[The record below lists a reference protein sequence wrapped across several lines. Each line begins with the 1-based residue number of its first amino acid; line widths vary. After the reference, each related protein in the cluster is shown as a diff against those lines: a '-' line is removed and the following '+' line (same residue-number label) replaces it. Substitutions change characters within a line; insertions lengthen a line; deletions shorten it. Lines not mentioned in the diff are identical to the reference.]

1 MKSALFLQLPPPRFS
16 FEEPPTNIPLAAGFV
31 VAALEASEPQ
41 SIRAEILGPEITDV
55 FADQGLAGK
64 VADERPAVVA
74 LTLYVW
80 NVERSLFLASNIK
93 RRLPSAVV
101 LVGGPEVTSDNKW
114 VLEHPAV
121 DAGVFGEGESRI
133 APLLEALA
141 NRRHPLGIPGIFFKD
156 SGGIHVNEASQGTWN
171 LEWCPYPYLD
181 GRIGPSRD
189 GTLFLETVRGCP
201 FRCRY
206 CYYHK
211 SFRDVRPH
219 PVASI
224 EKVLDLAYA
233 RDSVVKE
240 IYLMDPTFNAQPGFR
255 DLLRSITRRR
265 GQKDLRLHAEL
276 RGDTLTPDDVR
287 LLKDAG
293 LATAEVGLQS
303 INPAAL
309 LAAGRQVDPDKVSR
323 GVRWL
328 KESDIDVTT
337 GIILGLPEDTPE
349 GFSGTLEW
357 LKRTRAY
364 SVVHPFVLSVLPG
377 TDFRARAANL
387 GLQYDPR
394 PPYYVRSTETFPE
407 EEFRPALLR
416 CEQMFDMELDY
427 MPLPSLVDAG
437 PGLFTALD
445 EAAYVS
451 KWIVNPEYVEWA
463 RVLTGVIRKATDPFV
478 IWFRGRYCEPAMLTM
493 LQEFTHANPH
503 AVLNV
508 VLDFRDLPPVSFFDR
523 AIERAAH
530 PGLFLNRSYHPLYP
544 EGEVVSIN
552 FTVVLPDPG
561 QSRERERIAS
571 DYLSVAS
578 VVWETDWPDE
588 EGIDDTQVPLLVSKP
603 LSRVADTYKGIL
615 KALNRVHGDSP
626 EQVLFRDNQL
636 QQAWNTLTRNVDPA
650 SRLPEK
656 ILATGPL

>member
-1 MKSALFLQLPPPRFS
+1 MKSVLFLQLPPPRFS

-31 VAALEASEPQ
+31 VAALEASGPQ
-41 SIRAEILGPEITDV
+41 SIRAEILGPEIMDV

-64 VADERPAVVA
+64 VADRRPDVAA

-93 RRLPSAVV
+93 RRLPSALI
-101 LVGGPEVTSDNKW
+101 LVGGPEVTPDNKW

-141 NRRHPLGIPGIFFKD
+141 NRRQPLGIPGIFFKD
-156 SGGIHVNEASQGTWN
+156 SGGVHLNEAPPRTWN
-171 LEWCPYPYLD
+171 LESCPYPYLD

-219 PVASI
+219 PSVSI

-233 RDSVVKE
+233 RDFGVKE

-255 DLLRSITRRR
+255 DLLQSITRRR
-265 GQKDLRLHAEL
+265 GQKNLRLHAEL

-293 LATAEVGLQS
+293 LVTAEVGLQS
-303 INPAAL
+303 VNPTAL
-309 LAAGRQVDPDKVSR
+309 RAAGRDVDPDKVSR
-323 GVRWL
+323 GVGWL
-328 KESDIDVTT
+328 KEADIDVTT
-337 GIILGLPEDTPE
+337 GIILGLPGDSPE

-377 TDFRARAANL
+377 TDFRARATGL
-387 GLQYDPR
+387 GLKYDPR

-407 EEFRPALLR
+407 AEFRPALLG
-416 CEQMFDMELDY
+416 CEQMFDMELDHI
-427 MPLPSLVDAG
+427 PPPSLVDAG
-437 PGLFTALD
+437 PGLLTALD
-445 EAAYVS
+445 GAAYVS
-451 KWIVNPEYVEWA
+451 KWIVYPEHAEWE
-463 RVLTGVIRKATDPFV
+463 RVFTGVIRKATDPLV
-478 IWFRGRYCEPAMLTM
+478 IWFRGRYRESAMLTM
-493 LQEFTHANPH
+493 LQALSDANPH

-552 FTVVLPDPG
+552 FTIVLPDPG
-561 QSRERERIAS
+561 QSRERERIAR
-571 DYLSVAS
+571 DYLSAAS
-578 VVWETDWPDE
+578 VVWEMDWPDE
-588 EGIDDTQVPLLVSKP
+588 EKIDDTEVPLLVSRP
-603 LSRVADTYKGIL
+603 LSTVKDTYRGIL
-615 KALNRVHGDSP
+615 KALNRVHGDCP

-636 QQAWNTLTRNVDPA
+636 QQAWNSLARNLDPA
-650 SRLPEK
+650 TRLPEK
-656 ILATGPL
+656 ILVT

>member
-16 FEEPPTNIPLAAGFV
+16 FEEPPSNIPLAAGFV
-31 VAALEASEPQ
+31 VAALEASKPQ
-41 SIRAEILGPEITDV
+41 SIRAEILGSEITDV
-55 FADQGLAGK
+55 LADQGLSGK
-64 VADERPAVVA
+64 VVNRRPAVVA

-80 NVERSLFLASNIK
+80 NVERSLFVASNIK
-93 RRLPSAVV
+93 RQLPSALI
-101 LVGGPEVTSDNKW
+101 LVGGPEVTPDNTW
-114 VLEHPAV
+114 VLGHPAV

-133 APLLEALA
+133 APLLEALGD
-141 NRRHPLGIPGIFFKD
+141 RRQPLGIPGVFFKD
-156 SGGIHVNEASQGTWN
+156 SGGVHVNETPPRTWN
-171 LEWCPYPYLD
+171 LESCPYPYLD

-219 PVASI
+219 PSASI

-233 RDSVVKE
+233 GDSGVNE

-255 DLLRSITRRR
+255 DLLRYITLRR
-265 GQKDLRLHAEL
+265 GQKELRLHAEL

-287 LLKDAG
+287 LLKDGG
-293 LATAEVGLQS
+293 LVTAEVGLQS
-303 INPAAL
+303 VNPTAL
-309 LAAGRQVDPDKVSR
+309 RAAGRRVDPDKISR
-323 GVRWL
+323 GVRLL
-328 KESDIDVTT
+328 KEADIDVTT
-337 GIILGLPEDTPE
+337 GIILGLPGDTPE
-349 GFSGTLEW
+349 GFSETLEW

-377 TDFRARAANL
+377 TDFRARATSL

-407 EEFRPALLR
+407 AEFRPALLS

-427 MPLPSLVDAG
+427 IPTPSLVDSG
-437 PGLFTALD
+437 PGLVAALD
-445 EAAYVS
+445 GAAYVS
-451 KWIVNPEYVEWA
+451 KWIVYPEHAEWEQ
-463 RVLTGVIRKATDPFV
+463 VLTGVIQKATDPFV
-478 IWFRGRYCEPAMLTM
+478 IWFRGRYREPAMLTM
-493 LQEFTHANPH
+493 LQEFSDANPH

-508 VLDFRDLPPVSFFDR
+508 VLDFRDIPPVSFFDR

-544 EGEVVSIN
+544 KGEVVSIN

-561 QSRERERIAS
+561 QPGERERISS

-578 VVWETDWPDE
+578 VVWELDWPDVE
-588 EGIDDTQVPLLVSKP
+588 KIDGTEVPLLVSRP
-603 LSRVADTYKGIL
+603 LWSVADTYKGIL
-615 KALNRVHGDSP
+615 KALNRVHGDCP

-636 QQAWNTLTRNVDPA
+636 QQAWNLLARNLDPA
-650 SRLPEK
+650 TRLPEK
-656 ILATGPL
+656 ILVT

>member
-16 FEEPPTNIPLAAGFV
+16 FEEPPSNIPLAAGFV
-31 VAALEASEPQ
+31 VAALEASESQ
-41 SIRAEILGPEITDV
+41 SIRAEILGPEIMDV

-64 VADERPAVVA
+64 VAARRPAVVA

-93 RRLPSAVV
+93 RQLSSTQI
-101 LVGGPEVTSDNKW
+101 LVGGPEVTPDNKW

-141 NRRHPLGIPGIFFKD
+141 NRRQPFGIPGIFFKD
-156 SGGIHVNEASQGTWN
+156 SGGLHVNEAPPRTWN
-171 LEWCPYPYLD
+171 LESCPYPYLD
-181 GRIGPSRD
+181 SRIGPSRD

-219 PVASI
+219 PSASI
-224 EKVLDLAYA
+224 EKVLDLAYT
-233 RDSVVKE
+233 RDSGVNE

-255 DLLRSITRRR
+255 DLLRSITLRR

-276 RGDTLTPDDVR
+276 RADTLTPDDVR

-293 LATAEVGLQS
+293 LVTAEVGLQS
-303 INPAAL
+303 VNPTAL
-309 LAAGRQVDPDKVSR
+309 RAAGRHVDPDKVSR
-323 GVRWL
+323 GVGWL
-328 KESDIDVTT
+328 KEADIDVTT
-337 GIILGLPEDTPE
+337 GIILGLPGDTPE

-377 TDFRARAANL
+377 TDFRARATGL

-407 EEFRPALLR
+407 AEFRPALLR

-427 MPLPSLVDAG
+427 IPPPSLVDAG
-437 PGLFTALD
+437 PGLRTVLD
-445 EAAYVS
+445 RAEYVS
-451 KWIVNPEYVEWA
+451 KWIVYPEHAEWE
-463 RVLTGVIRKATDPFV
+463 RVLTGVIQKATDPFV
-478 IWFRGRYCEPAMLTM
+478 IWFRGRYRERAMLTM
-493 LQEFTHANPH
+493 LQAFSDANPH

-508 VLDFRDLPPVSFFDR
+508 VLDFRDFPPVSFFDR

-552 FTVVLPDPG
+552 FTVVLPEPG
-561 QSRERERIAS
+561 QPGERERISS

-578 VVWETDWPDE
+578 VVWELDWPDE
-588 EGIDDTQVPLLVSKP
+588 EKIDGTEVSLLVSRP
-603 LSRVADTYKGIL
+603 LSSVADTYKGIL
-615 KALNRVHGDSP
+615 KALNRVHGDCP

-636 QQAWNTLTRNVDPA
+636 QQDWNLLARNLDPA
-650 SRLPEK
+650 TRLPEK
-656 ILATGPL
+656 ILVT